1 MKQMILAVLTLVSSA
16 TAFAQADSSKVAADT
31 TNMKIGDTRIIL
43 IDEDPTNN
51 DSTAVEYADNGPSD
65 RLELTHFAGVDLGV
79 NILLNSSGG
88 TEFDSTMNWLELDYA
103 RSLTW
108 RLNLI
113 EQKIRLYKD
122 YVGIMVGAGIT
133 YNSYGL
139 RNNVKVVNTDSTGTT
154 GIEIDPQLQDFTKNK
169 LRVTY
174 LNVPVMLEFNTSDQ
188 LSKSFHVSAGVT
200 TGLKLGSL
208 TRQKWENGD
217 DKYNERVKGDFNFS
231 PFTLDASVRIGYGN
245 FTVFANYGL
254 TPLFTKNDG
263 PEVYPVS
270 VGIQVAP
277 F

>member
-51 DSTAVEYADNGPSD
+51 DSTAVEYSDNGPSD

-154 GIEIDPQLQDFTKNK
+154 GIEIDPQLQDFTKNT

>member
-1 MKQMILAVLTLVSSA
+1 MITAALAFVYGA
-16 TAFAQADSSKVAADT
+16 TAFAQSDSTKVVADT

-43 IDEDPTNN
+43 IDEDPTN
-51 DSTAVEYADNGPSD
+51 DSTSVQYTDNGPSD

-79 NILLNSSGG
+79 NVLLNSAGN
-88 TEFDSTMNWLELDYA
+88 TDFDSTMSWLELDYA

-108 RLNLI
+108 RLNLV
-113 EQKIRLYKD
+113 EQKIRIYKD

-139 RNNVKVVNTDSTGTT
+139 RNNVQVVNTDSTGTT
-154 GIEIDPQLQDFTKNK
+154 GIEIDPQVQDFSKNK

-174 LNVPVMLEFNTSDQ
+174 LNVPIMLEFNTSDQ
-188 LSKSFHVSAGVT
+188 LKKSFHVSAGVM

-208 TRQKWENGD
+208 TRQKWEDGD
-217 DKYNERVKGDFNFS
+217 DKYSERVKGDFNFT
-231 PFTLDASVRIGYGN
+231 PFTLDASVRVGYGN

-254 TPLFTKNDG
+254 TPLFTKDDG

-270 VGIQVAP
+270 VGIQLTA